1 MDRLAVH
8 VIATAAV
15 TLTLA
20 TVPVLFADACHAS
33 SSAVPQTA
41 ISRAVTDASS
51 SRAVA
56 PAIAV
61 LPALS
66 DQAQTQAAAAAA
78 TGSALAAP
86 AAPGPAP
93 APSDRRP
100 GRGHVLLPELPE
112 RTCVSALFVDRAFSG
127 RDPAAAC
134 RAYRGYF

>member
-33 SSAVPQTA
+33 SSAAPQTA
-41 ISRAVTDASS
+41 TTRAATHASS
-51 SRAVA
+51 RLALA

-66 DQAQTQAAAAAA
+66 AQAQTPAAA
-78 TGSALAAP
+78 TATTGSAFAPP
-86 AAPGPAP
+86 AAAGSAP
-93 APSDRRP
+93 TPSDRRP
-100 GRGHVLLPELPE
+100 GHGRVLLPELPE
-112 RTCVSALFVDRAFSG
+112 HSCISTLLVEYGFAPPHPSACQVLHG
-127 RDPAAAC
+127 
-134 RAYRGYF
+134 

>member
-8 VIATAAV
+8 VIATAAL

-33 SSAVPQTA
+33 SSAVPPTA
-41 ISRAVTDASS
+41 TRAATHASS
-51 SRAVA
+51 TLALA

-66 DQAQTQAAAAAA
+66 DQAQTQAAEASAADAA
-78 TGSALAAP
+78 FAPP

-93 APSDRRP
+93 TPSDR
-100 GRGHVLLPELPE
+100 GAG
-112 RTCVSALFVDRAFSG
+112 SG
-127 RDPAAAC
+127 RMLLLDLPVHPCVDAHPAARVFSRRHLPTC
-134 RAYRGYF
+134 HVFFGHS

>member
-33 SSAVPQTA
+33 SSADLPTA
-41 ISRAVTDASS
+41 TTRAATHASS
-51 SRAVA
+51 NLALA

-66 DQAQTQAAAAAA
+66 GQAQTRAGAPAPA
-78 TGSALAAP
+78 GSALAPP
-86 AAPGPAP
+86 AAAGAAP
-93 APSDRRP
+93 APSDRI
-100 GRGHVLLPELPE
+100 PE
-112 RTCVSALFVDRAFSG
+112 RGRVVLPDLPVHPCVSALPVERSFASQH
-127 RDPAAAC
+127 PASC
-134 RAYRGYF
+134 RMLRG

>member
-41 ISRAVTDASS
+41 TTWAATRASS
-51 SRAVA
+51 SLALA

-66 DQAQTQAAAAAA
+66 AQAQTQAAAAAEA
-78 TGSALAAP
+78 ESALAAP
-86 AAPGPAP
+86 AAP
-93 APSDRRP
+93 
-100 GRGHVLLPELPE
+100 
-112 RTCVSALFVDRAFSG
+112 
-127 RDPAAAC
+127 
-134 RAYRGYF
+134 